1 MSIQSNQNKT
11 FALEL
16 TQHEIQ
22 ALNDSI
28 VTTWNEG
35 KVKNP
40 VFATALI
47 AAQGKFEA
55 IAKAVQAAQVNQAT
69 APAPET
75 GNGNGDPEVVPVDIA
90 ESNRI

>member
-40 VFATALI
+40 VFASALI
-47 AAQGKFEA
+47 TAQAKFEA
-55 IAKAVQAAQVNQAT
+55 IAKAVQTAQVNQAT
-69 APAPET
+69 APEN
-75 GNGNGDPEVVPVDIA
+75 GNGNGDPEVVPVDIT
-90 ESNRI
+90 ETNRI

>member
-35 KVKNP
+35 KVKSP
-40 VFATALI
+40 LFASALI
-47 AAQGKFEA
+47 TAQAKFEA
-55 IAKAVQAAQVNQAT
+55 IAKAVQTAQVNQAT
-69 APAPET
+69 APET